1 MGTSS
6 HRNLLRTGHAK
17 EKDIPMTLQ
26 REITHFAAQVKGKL
40 TRVFDHDQLEALARR
55 TGFVQRSTSKLT
67 GTAFVELMTTDMLDE
82 AAVSLDGLCD
92 LLRQRHPQATM
103 TPQALHQ
110 RILTPQAS
118 TYVYE
123 VLQLALRENLAAVGA
138 QLPATLLAPFGRVFL
153 EDSTQC
159 RLHAKL
165 AEDFKG
171 SGGSASTSTVKI
183 DLIYDYTHAVIY
195 ELHITDGRAADQAR
209 AAALVPYLRAHDLVL
224 RDLGYF
230 GLPALRQIATQQA
243 CFLSRLCKGVQVYL
257 AANDEAPSLPLVVH
271 LQQHFPRHAVVDL
284 DVYVGQADK
293 LPCRLIAYRL
303 PDEVVAHRRRTA
315 HEVARK
321 KGRTPTQ
328 EYLAWLQYG
337 WYITNVSRDVWAA
350 AVVGTV
356 YRLRWQIELTF
367 KHWKSLLHLHVL
379 KGTRPER
386 IKCLLYSRLIT
397 IVILNMISA
406 YAAWYAGHCLQREM
420 SIHKLINWLKR
431 KSRLSMAIYQG
442 NVDTLLSNLRSDM
455 STMLCK
461 QKRKRK
467 TSRQLLDD
475 EVHYLEHFLKDEGT
489 LFDKPA

>member
-1 MGTSS
+1 MVRFLYIMGTSIGGCETPIS
-6 HRNLLRTGHAK
+6 CLER
-17 EKDIPMTLQ
+17 DVPMKIS
-26 REITHFAAQVKGKL
+26 RELTHVAAQVKGKL
-40 TRVFDHDQLEALARR
+40 TRVFDHDQLEALARQ

-82 AAVSLDGLCD
+82 ATVSLDGLCD

-138 QLPATLLAPFGRVFL
+138 QLPATLLAPFGRVLL

-195 ELHITDGRAADQAR
+195 DLHITDGTAADQAR
-209 AAALVPYLRAHDLVL
+209 AAALVPYLRAHDLVM

-230 GLPALRQIATQQA
+230 CLPALRQIANQQA
-243 CFLSRLCKGVQVYL
+243 YFLSRLCKGVQVCL

-284 DVYVGQADK
+284 DVYVGQEDQ

-337 WYITNVSRDVWAA
+337 WYITNVSRDIWTA

-356 YRLRWQIELTF
+356 YRLRWQIEISQPYYDSSESLYLT
-367 KHWKSLLHLHVL
+367 
-379 KGTRPER
+379 
-386 IKCLLYSRLIT
+386 
-397 IVILNMISA
+397 
-406 YAAWYAGHCLQREM
+406 AA
-420 SIHKLINWLKR
+420 
-431 KSRLSMAIYQG
+431 
-442 NVDTLLSNLRSDM
+442 
-455 STMLCK
+455 
-461 QKRKRK
+461 
-467 TSRQLLDD
+467 
-475 EVHYLEHFLKDEGT
+475 
-489 LFDKPA
+489 